1 MGVIMGKWSDDN
13 MKSEIGLVQSW
24 NILQEKIN
32 NNIPFCYVRFN
43 EGESRMVANIPGR
56 LRRGRWNTQQMKQ
69 KGKCN
74 IIKYGPNHDRK
85 WGRWSYYEDKD
96 QNLHKMMLDALC
108 EEHENYFA
116 SCCEIQRYGN
126 YRYQTLLL
134 MEDNMENLSKQI
146 LSAHMPH
153 CKEVY
158 DKVFSLCK
166 EKQPNI
172 NIVVNE
178 EGNITNLPFEIKN
191 CWRTSNEESMRKDMH
206 LIEDISNKI
215 KENNIENELFLGCA
229 GPFTN
234 ILFHQLWKRNPTNF
248 YIDIG
253 STFDYY
259 MFNAPTRGWLNKMG
273 HPNKNRGTDL
283 R

>member
-1 MGVIMGKWSDDN
+1 MGKWSDDN
-13 MKSEIGLVQSW
+13 MKKHMEKMDSW
-24 NILQEKIN
+24 DILQEKIN

-56 LRRGRWNTQQMKQ
+56 LRSGRWNPQQMKQ
-69 KGKCN
+69 KGKCE
-74 IIKYGPNHDRK
+74 IHKYGQNNQRK

-96 QNLHKMMLDALC
+96 QDLHKMMLDALC

-116 SCCEIQRYGN
+116 SCCNVENYGN

-134 MEDNMENLSKQI
+134 MEEHMKNLPKQI

-153 CKEVY
+153 CKEAQE
-158 DKVFSLCK
+158 KLIENCK
-166 EKQPNI
+166 NKQPNI
-172 NIVVNE
+172 NIIVNE
-178 EGNITNLPFEIKN
+178 QGDISKLPFEIKN
-191 CWRTSNEESMRKDMH
+191 CWRISNEESMRKDMH
-206 LIEDISNKI
+206 LIDDIIHKI
-215 KENNIENELFLGCA
+215 EKDNIKNELFIGCA

-234 ILFHQLWKRNPTNF
+234 ILFHKIWKSKPFNF
-248 YIDIG
+248 YIDAG

-259 MFNAPTRGWLNKMG
+259 MFDAPTRGWLNKMG
-273 HPNKNRGTDL
+273 HPIKNRGADL